1 MCLRLHELEN
11 TRLKMSHKILA
22 EGRLKENIALISDPR
37 RRTNFLEKHLMM
49 LFLNVDKIFSYQKD
63 VKKYMIR

>member
-1 MCLRLHELEN
+1 MDQRGKQFSKIALIFNMYPWLHELEN

-37 RRTNFLEKHLMM
+37 RKN
-49 LFLNVDKIFSYQKD
+49 
-63 VKKYMIR
+63 